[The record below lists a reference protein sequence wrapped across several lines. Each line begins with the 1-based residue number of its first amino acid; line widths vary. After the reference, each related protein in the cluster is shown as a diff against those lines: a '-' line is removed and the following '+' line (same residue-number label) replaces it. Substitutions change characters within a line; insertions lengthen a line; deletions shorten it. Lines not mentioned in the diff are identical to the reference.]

1 MTPPPVGL
9 SARRNFHSVQKETG
23 AVAIIVAL
31 SLVALVGFVG
41 LALDL
46 GKLFVAKTELQNSA
60 DACALAAARELTG
73 ANTNQLE
80 LAEAAG
86 KATGERHDV
95 LFQDE
100 QIVISS
106 VTFSETLAGGYDTAA
121 AFTGLEATKKRFA
134 RCEASK
140 AGIANWFIQVLN
152 LLPGTAIG
160 DQTVA
165 ASAVATLAP
174 SQITS
179 CAIPVAVCSK
189 DVPPSTPVGTWLR
202 SVLGPQGST
211 TDEGNLTGNFMWVDY
226 TPPGGGKTELAGHLT
241 GPGVCNLPAL
251 GTKVGEAGV
260 KSSLADDWNSR
271 FGIYP
276 PGSDNSNNN
285 KPDPVP
291 DYSGY
296 AYTDAVTSW
305 PSKFNAFA
313 NFQARRAEN
322 AFYQGD
328 DSTGLKIKGSIKD
341 STYLKEHGADRR
353 LATAAIVDCNGL
365 TGGNTTSAV
374 EAWACVLMLHP
385 INNSQGGSGTGSD
398 RMYLEYLGRSN
409 QANSPCATN
418 GVPAGPTA
426 AGPMVPALVR

>member
-1 MTPPPVGL
+1 MNDLPVRL
-9 SARRNFHSVQKETG
+9 STHRNFHPARKETG
-23 AVAIIVAL
+23 AVAVIVAL
-31 SLVALVGFVG
+31 SLVGLVGFVG

-106 VTFSETLAGGYDTAA
+106 VTFSETLAGSYQA
-121 AFTGLEATKKRFA
+121 AFTNSGATAMRFA

-189 DVPPSTPVGTWLR
+189 DVPPTTPVGKWLDG
-202 SVLGPQGST
+202 VLENDKNITGS
-211 TDEGNLTGNFMWVDY
+211 FKWVDF
-226 TPPGGGKTELAGHLT
+226 TPHDGGGAKEVGENLT
-241 GPGVCNLPAL
+241 GPGVCNLPAT
-251 GTKVGEAGV
+251 GAEVGESGYKA
-260 KSSLADDWNSR
+260 SLAADWNSR
-271 FGIYP
+271 FGIYF
-276 PGSDNSNNN
+276 GDV
-285 KPDPVP
+285 KDGDVIKGIGIPDF
-291 DYSGY
+291 SGY
-296 AYTDAVTSW
+296 AYTDHAIWS
-305 PSKFNAFA
+305 SGAFA
-313 NFQARRAEN
+313 DFQNRRAKN
-322 AFYQGD
+322 DPYQGD
-328 DSTGLKIKGSIKD
+328 SLTGLKTKGSIKD
-341 STYLKEHGADRR
+341 YTYLKMHGIDRR
-353 LATAAIVDCNGL
+353 LATIAVVDCDGFISGS
-365 TGGNTTSAV
+365 TAPVT
-374 EAWACVLMLHP
+374 EWACILMLHP
-385 INNSQGGSGTGSD
+385 INNDASGSGI

-418 GVPAGPTA
+418 GVPAGPTGV
-426 AGPMVPALVR
+426 GPMVPALVR

>member
-1 MTPPPVGL
+1 MNRPPVEL
-9 SARRNFHSVQKETG
+9 STRRNFHPARKEAG

-73 ANTNQLE
+73 ANTNQLK

-86 KATGERHDV
+86 IATGERHDV

-100 QIVISS
+100 PIKISS
-106 VTFSETLAGGYDTAA
+106 VTFSQTLTGSYQA
-121 AFTGLEATKKRFA
+121 AFPGPGATAMRFA

-165 ASAVATLAP
+165 ASAVATLTP

-189 DVPPSTPVGTWLR
+189 DVPPTTPVGKWLEG
-202 SVLGPQGST
+202 VLENDKNITGS
-211 TDEGNLTGNFMWVDY
+211 FKWVDF
-226 TPPGGGKTELAGHLT
+226 TPPAGGAKEVGENLT
-241 GPGVCNLPAL
+241 GPGVCNLPAT
-251 GTKVGEAGV
+251 GTEVGESGYKA
-260 KSSLADDWNSR
+260 SLAADWNSR
-271 FGIYP
+271 FGIYF
-276 PGSDNSNNN
+276 GDVKDGDVSEGIGI
-285 KPDPVP
+285 PDF
-291 DYSGY
+291 SGY
-296 AYTDAVTSW
+296 AYTEMSW
-305 PSKFNAFA
+305 PTKSNAFPDFR
-313 NFQARRAEN
+313 NRRGSTTS
-322 AFYQGD
+322 YQGNVN
-328 DSTGLKIKGSIKD
+328 TGLETKGSIKD
-341 STYLKEHGADRR
+341 STYLKMHGIDRR
-353 LATAAIVDCNGL
+353 LATVAVVDCDGFISGS
-365 TGGNTTSAV
+365 TAPVT
-374 EAWACVLMLHP
+374 EWACILMLHP
-385 INNSQGGSGTGSD
+385 INNDASGSGV

>member
-1 MTPPPVGL
+1 MNPSPVRL
-9 SARRNFHSVQKETG
+9 STHRNFHSVQKETG

-31 SLVALVGFVG
+31 SLVGLVGFVG

-86 KATGERHDV
+86 KTTGERHNV

-165 ASAVATLAP
+165 ASAVATLSP

-179 CAIPVAVCSK
+179 CAIPVGICSDQILPTIK
-189 DVPPSTPVGTWLR
+189 VGDWLGGTLTPGNSISGSFKWIDFTPPS
-202 SVLGPQGST
+202 
-211 TDEGNLTGNFMWVDY
+211 
-226 TPPGGGKTELAGHLT
+226 GGAQEVADTLE
-241 GPGVCNLPAL
+241 GPGTCNLPA
-251 GTKVGEAGV
+251 KDIEIGESGYMAV
-260 KSSLADDWNSR
+260 IAKSWNTR

-276 PGSDNSNNN
+276 NGNPNAV
-285 KPDPVP
+285 KPNP
-291 DYSGY
+291 DFSGY
-296 AYTDAVTSW
+296 AYTTYSW
-305 PSKFNAFA
+305 PTQFDAFSDFKLKRA
-313 NFQARRAEN
+313 NNRS
-322 AFYQGD
+322 YQGD
-328 DSTGLKIKGSIKD
+328 VLAGLNVEQHGVPVSD
-341 STYLKEHGADRR
+341 NYLIANGTDRR
-353 LATAAIVDCNGL
+353 MATAPIVNC
-365 TGGNTTSAV
+365 GGFSDETSSTASI
-374 EAWACVLMLHP
+374 EGWACVLMLHP
-385 INNSQGGSGTGSD
+385 INQGSGGGSTSVS
-398 RMYLEYLGRSN
+398 MFLEYLGRSN
-409 QANSPCATN
+409 EPNSPCATN